1 MKTEVVIKLLKE
13 YRFKLDIIGLKELT
27 LCMYIALLSI
37 GFGVFH
43 LLYKMLNFNMI
54 ISIIISLSITLPLS
68 QLDIIFSTLKTF
80 KEKKYKEID
89 DKFFYKILVFNDIM
103 KNDPKLFNINTYLYK
118 IWNDEIN
125 EMSKFTQFL
134 EGKYK
139 IITLILYNANIIR
152 VEPSLLDNY
161 FKLEDFLLTLRNL
174 ILRCMSDKTSLCD
187 NDTRTIF
194 KRACVISYSEGLTGM
209 IPDLLDEWLLIALD
223 YLSRNNFK
231 LSNDLIKAFDNIEKL
246 SVNLNQKDSK
256 TQNEGSC
263 FLKLTESITSD
274 LL

>member
-13 YRFKLDIIGLKELT
+13 YRFKSDIIGLKELT
-27 LCMYIALLSI
+27 LCRYIALLSI

-43 LLYKMLNFNMI
+43 MLYKMLNFNMI

-103 KNDPKLFNINTYLYK
+103 KNDQKLFNINTYLYK
-118 IWNDEIN
+118 IRNDEIN

-139 IITLILYNANIIR
+139 IITLILYNADIIR
-152 VEPSLLDNY
+152 LRPFLLDNY
-161 FKLEDFLLTLRNL
+161 FKLEDFLSTLRSL
-174 ILRCMSDKTSLCD
+174 ILYCMSDNTSLYD
-187 NDTRTIF
+187 NDTRNIF
-194 KRACVISYSEGLTGM
+194 KRACEISYSEGLTGM
-209 IPDLLDEWLLIALD
+209 IPDLLDEWLSIALD
-223 YLSRNNFK
+223 YLSKNNFK